1 MFDTI
6 IMKTCPV
13 YPNLE
18 SVAAEKIAYLDKGT
32 TYKIKD
38 SQIPYIKYYDNSRT
52 LVLQVSIPKFLY
64 GNNVTILQEK
74 DIPLFFQRLH
84 ERLYELFQI
93 EMKTEDWSGTER
105 LDVCWNFQVGHLV
118 SDYVREIHKLK
129 LPYMKPY
136 SYGHLETAGHKNDS
150 RETIFYNKQ
159 LECIDRKEPKEIID
173 QAHGILRMEIRPS
186 YKEMKKFSPKR
197 HAVELLTKEFFIQ
210 MTEAALKPIQFTEA
224 IEGIPFSWLKSQ
236 HYDIRQIESV
246 LGFKL
251 LQSQFTETEL
261 KQLYKSG
268 TYDNRRGLARR
279 ITFPSQ
285 TKLAP
290 LKIDYANL
298 G

>member
-18 SVAAEKIAYLDKGT
+18 SVAADKIAYLNKGT

-38 SQIPYIKYYDNSRT
+38 SQIPFIKYHDNSST

-150 RETIFYNKQ
+150 KKTMFYDKQ
-159 LECIDRKEPKEIID
+159 TQCRDTKEPQEVIE
-173 QAHGILRMEIRPS
+173 QARGILRMEIRPS

-197 HAVELLTKEFFIQ
+197 RAIDLLKKEFFIQ
-210 MTEAALKPIQFTEA
+210 MAEAALKPIQLTEP
-224 IEGIPFSWLKSQ
+224 IEGIPFGWLQSQ
-236 HYDIRQIESV
+236 PFDIYQIEKA
-246 LGFKL
+246 LAFKL

-285 TKLAP
+285 TKLPP
-290 LKIDYANL
+290 LAIDYANL